1 MCFTHTLLLSPPNNN
16 NTFMQSLLD
25 AKTVSITHLL
35 AISQPGT
42 VDPTPMLYDTT
53 MYVRHTL
60 TLWLHSDARLTQHT
74 P

>member
-1 MCFTHTLLLSPPNNN
+1 
-16 NTFMQSLLD
+16 
-25 AKTVSITHLL
+25 VSITHLL
-35 AISQPGT
+35 AISPPGT

-60 TLWLHSDARLTQHT
+60 TLCLHSDARLTQHT